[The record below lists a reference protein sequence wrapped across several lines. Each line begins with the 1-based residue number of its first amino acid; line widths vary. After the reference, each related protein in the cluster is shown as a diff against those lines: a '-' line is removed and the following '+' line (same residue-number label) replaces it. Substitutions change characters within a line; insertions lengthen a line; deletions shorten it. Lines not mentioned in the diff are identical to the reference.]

1 QLAVQQLLKVLGGDG
16 DLHVPVMV
24 LVGLDGELAALGLY
38 VEGPS
43 GLPGQVDLDS
53 GGVRHGAGVRPDEPG
68 LDLAEVFLECHS
80 VCSFPR
86 VMLSCYHTP
95 ARNTR
100 RLPPL
105 GNKIPLGSA
114 RRVAKLCGSHPP
126 APSHALTVRRRIAFQ
141 HGRGRQ
147 LYSLIPKGV
156 AAPQW
161 GASSD
166 RSQLPLRSALNGRHR
181 RPAPEPAGETVSSLQ
196 AMTER
201 AALIKGGLSKGG

>member
-100 RLPPL
+100 RVPAR
-105 GNKIPLGSA
+105 GNKIRPWPDGPG
-114 RRVAKLCGSHPP
+114 K
-126 APSHALTVRRRIAFQ
+126 
-141 HGRGRQ
+141 
-147 LYSLIPKGV
+147 SL
-156 AAPQW
+156 W
-161 GASSD
+161 AS
-166 RSQLPLRSALNGRHR
+166 
-181 RPAPEPAGETVSSLQ
+181 PAGIL
-196 AMTER
+196 
-201 AALIKGGLSKGG
+201 GGLTEPGAVERPKISERPLWRDFIGL